1 MSFLSDNPLTAFSR
15 GFFSPF
21 RSLGFLR
28 KHPALLRFVAIPFL
42 INLVVFSGVVYLGM
56 AFFNDTVVRMIPGG
70 EAWYWAILTYLVWFL
85 AVLVTSVLVFFVF
98 TLVGNLIASPFN
110 DILSERVEG
119 IVAGQSHEGAFSLRL
134 FFPEAKRALALEF
147 KKIAVFLG
155 GMALLLTLNLIPGL
169 GQILYAV
176 ASFLFTLFFLVVEYL
191 GFVLG
196 RKGWSFKEQR
206 RYIFARKFLMLGFGS
221 GVFCLLIIP
230 FVQLLCI
237 PLAVIAAT
245 ILWCEK

>member
-1 MSFLSDNPLTAFSR
+1 MNILRDNPLANFSR

-21 RSLGFLR
+21 RSLGLLR
-28 KHPALLRFVAIPFL
+28 QYPALLRFIAIPFL

-56 AFFNDTVVRMIPGG
+56 AFFNDTVVSMIPGG
-70 EAWYWAILTYLVWFL
+70 DAWYWAILTYLVWFL

-110 DILSERVEG
+110 DLLSERVEDVLVG
-119 IVAGQSHEGAFSLRL
+119 RSDEESFSWRSFAADARRAIVLELKKL
-134 FFPEAKRALALEF
+134 TFFLA
-147 KKIAVFLG
+147 

-176 ASFLFTLFFLVVEYL
+176 ASALFTLFFLVVEYL

-196 RKGWSFKEQR
+196 RKRWAFGDQR
-206 RYIFARKFLMLGFGS
+206 RYIFERKFLMLGFAS
-221 GVFCLLIIP
+221 GVFCLLAIP
-230 FVQLLCI
+230 FIQLLCI

-245 ILWCEK
+245 VLWCEK